1 MALEL
6 LTFNNVTPSDWA
18 RIQAGLAA
26 DGIHISTDAG
36 QQEANGIRIQW
47 GYAAASQQLLVLC
60 LTHLRHHTFG
70 SGPISTTY
78 WLRNAVVTRFLSA

>member
-6 LTFNNVTPSDWA
+6 LTFENVTPTDWC
-18 RIQAGLAA
+18 RIQAGLVD

-47 GYAAASQQLLVLC
+47 RYDAQSEQLLVQC
-60 LTHLRHHTFG
+60 LKKPLYVPAAMVQSRLKSTF
-70 SGPISTTY
+70 SRLTARS
-78 WLRNAVVTRFLSA
+78 